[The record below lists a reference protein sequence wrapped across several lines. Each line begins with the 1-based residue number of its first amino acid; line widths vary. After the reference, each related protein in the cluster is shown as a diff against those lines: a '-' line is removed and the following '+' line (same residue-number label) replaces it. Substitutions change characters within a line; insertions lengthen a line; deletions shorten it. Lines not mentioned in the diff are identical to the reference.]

1 MAAAIRTARMT
12 AMAMPALAPVNRPEL
27 CLLSGD
33 VELPEEPEAVAV
45 EEVVVEVGVDDE
57 ELVLVVPKR
66 DRSFCWYST
75 VTG

>member
-1 MAAAIRTARMT
+1 MT
-12 AMAMPALAPVNRPEL
+12 AMAMPALAPADRPEL

-45 EEVVVEVGVDDE
+45 GVGDE
-57 ELVLVVPKR
+57 ELVLVVVEELVLVVVKR